1 MRVLCLIESCCLP
14 KFQLLIRQTAAM
26 AHGVRSLAPQAEGF
40 VFECQPRHTLVV
52 KTVSDSPAAKRSAIG
67 MSVTGSRR

>member
-1 MRVLCLIESCCLP
+1 
-14 KFQLLIRQTAAM
+14 M
-26 AHGVRSLAPQAEGF
+26 AHWVRSLAPQAEGF